1 MQFDVR
7 QVTSGIAARGAHLTR
22 QMTVNREVDVVASK
36 QVLSDRAA
44 SLLAL
49 HQPGNPV
56 VLPTVW
62 DAWSAKVAADAGFA
76 ALTVG
81 SHPVADSIGRA
92 DGGGM
97 TFDEL
102 LTRAVQITDAVDV
115 PVSVDIES
123 GYGEAPTRLIDGLLD
138 AGAVGLNIED
148 TVHNEGKRLRSASEH
163 AELVGALRAAAD
175 AAGVHVVI
183 NARTDLF
190 IRKDGDE
197 ADRVDRAIARLT
209 EAAQAGADV
218 LYPVGRHDPDTLR
231 RLAAELPL
239 PINAIALPD
248 QDDPASFGP
257 LGVGRISFGP
267 FLQAALTGRA
277 KEILGR
283 WS

>member
-1 MQFDVR
+1 MPAGS
-7 QVTSGIAARGAHLTR
+7 TLT
-22 QMTVNREVDVVASK
+22 
-36 QVLSDRAA
+36 DRAA
-44 SLLAL
+44 ALLAL

-56 VLPTVW
+56 ILPTVW
-62 DAWSAKVAADAGFA
+62 DAWSARLATDAGFA

-81 SHPVADSIGRA
+81 SHPVADSVGKPDNEGMSFDDLLGRVA
-92 DGGGM
+92 
-97 TFDEL
+97 
-102 LTRAVQITDAVDV
+102 QITAAVDV

-123 GYGEAPTRLIDGLLD
+123 GYGLPAAQLIDGLL
-138 AGAVGLNIED
+138 AVGAVGLNIED
-148 TVHNEGKRLRSASEH
+148 SVHSEGKRLRSASEH
-163 AELVGALRAAAD
+163 AALVGALRSAAD

-190 IRKDGDE
+190 LRKDGDE
-197 ADRVDRAIARLT
+197 SDRVERAVARLK
-209 EAAQAGADV
+209 EAAAAGADV

-231 RLAAELPL
+231 RLTSELPL

-267 FLQAALTGRA
+267 FLQAALASRA
-277 KEILGR
+277 KQILAR